1 MKQWKR
7 CSFALM
13 MVVGIILFGGNVFG
27 FDFSSVKEKISE
39 FTLDNGMKFIVM
51 EDHSA
56 PVVSFALQVNVGS
69 ANDPKEFT
77 GMAHF
82 FEHMA
87 FKGTDEIGTKDYK
100 KEKTALAKLDEVY
113 DAMKAEQRRGAFADE
128 AKIAELKEKFEK
140 LQAQC
145 DSLVEPNE
153 FPNVIE
159 MEGGVGLNAGTGAD
173 NTTYYYSLPSNK
185 MELWFA
191 LESSRFTKPVF
202 RQFYKEREVVKEER
216 RMGTESS
223 AQGKLFE
230 EFLGAQYRAHPY
242 GISIVGHMSDLNN
255 MDKAAARKFYST
267 YYVASNMVA
276 AMVGDIN
283 PDDAKKMAQK
293 YFGKLPKV
301 DKPNQP
307 ATIEPEQHGE
317 RRIVIEDPAQ
327 PLLIIGYH
335 RPNGIDP
342 DAPVFSALADYLGE
356 GRTSLLYKDLVKEKK
371 IAAVAAAFDV
381 LLGDKFPSQFGV
393 YALPS
398 KGFSASD
405 CEVEIYKAI
414 ERLKSEPIPAEELAN
429 IKARAKAS
437 LINRL
442 SSRGGMANQL
452 VGYQTQFNDWR
463 ELFNQLDKINAVTAE
478 DCQRV
483 AQKYLVKKNRTVGL
497 VETVEAVAANDPSD
511 EG

>member
-7 CSFALM
+7 YSFVMM
-13 MVVGIILFGGNVFG
+13 MVIGIIFLGGEVFG

-56 PVVSFALQVNVGS
+56 PVISFALQVNVGS
-69 ANDPKEFT
+69 ANDPKGFT

-87 FKGTDEIGTKDYK
+87 FKGTDDIGTKNYK
-100 KEKTALAKLDEVY
+100 KEKAALVKLDAVY
-113 DAMKAEQRRGAFADE
+113 NDMKAEQRRGDFADE
-128 AKIAELKEKFEK
+128 AKIAELKEKFEM

-153 FPNVIE
+153 FANLIE
-159 MEGGVGLNAGTGAD
+159 MAGGVGLNAGTGAD

-191 LESSRFTKPVF
+191 LESGRFTNAVF

-216 RMGTESS
+216 RMGNESS

-242 GISIVGHMSDLNN
+242 GVSIVGHMSDLNN
-255 MDKAAARKFYST
+255 MDKLAAREFYGK

-276 AMVGDIN
+276 AIVGDVS
-283 PDDAKKMAQK
+283 PGDAKKLAKK
-293 YFGKLPKV
+293 YFGKLPKFN
-301 DKPNQP
+301 KPHQP
-307 ATIEPEQHGE
+307 TTIEPEQHGE

-335 RPNGIDP
+335 RPSGLDP
-342 DAPVFSALADYLGE
+342 DAPIFSALADYLGE

-371 IAAVAAAFDV
+371 IATVVAAFDV

-393 YALPS
+393 YALPA

-405 CEVEIYKAI
+405 CETEIYKAI
-414 ERLKSEPIPAEELAN
+414 ERLKSEPIPDEELAN

-442 SSRGGMANQL
+442 SSRAGMAAQL

-463 ELFNQLDKINAVTAE
+463 ELFNRLDKINAVTAE

-483 AQKYLVKKNRTVGL
+483 AQKYLVRKNRTVGL
-497 VETVEAVAANDPSD
+497 IETVETSD